1 MQVLGML
8 LTFCWPKML
17 SWAMNVSY
25 IPGVLR
31 DPSGYLWLED
41 GSYFIGQ
48 TSVCEEKV
56 FVETEN
62 TKHISMLEDV
72 GKECI
77 RNEVVFT
84 IYVTS
89 HDGRCLSCDGVP
101 YTLCGFSLFFLPIL
115 LTAPPSPPPSPPF
128 PPPSPPPFLP
138 PFTLCRRAHMYRSY
152 PCVLFL
158 CSYCPSFSSSPSS
171 SFSSPP
177 LLTLCVGDTNI

>member
-1 MQVLGML
+1 MQVLGTL

-62 TKHISMLEDV
+62 TKHISMLEDI

-101 YTLCGFSLFFLPIL
+101 YTLCVFSLFFLPIL
-115 LTAPPSPPPSPPF
+115 LPLLPLLLPLLPFLLPSLCVDGHTCIGVTLVCFFSVLTAHPSPLPL
-128 PPPSPPPFLP
+128 PPPFLP
-138 PFTLCRRAHMYRSY
+138 L
-152 PCVLFL
+152 
-158 CSYCPSFSSSPSS
+158 PSW
-171 SFSSPP
+171 
-177 LLTLCVGDTNI
+177 LCV